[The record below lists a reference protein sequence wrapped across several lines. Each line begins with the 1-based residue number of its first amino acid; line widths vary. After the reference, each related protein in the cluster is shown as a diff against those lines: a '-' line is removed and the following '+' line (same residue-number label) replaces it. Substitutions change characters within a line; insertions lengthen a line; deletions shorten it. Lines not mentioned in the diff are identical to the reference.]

1 MAKLNDPTGLPSRPT
16 SVALGELAIAGGL
29 VGESL
34 LINYQ
39 SFPAMVLCDVWKH
52 FARGVGA
59 EHVQHIR
66 TRKDIT
72 DLEDAMG
79 SIRIAILHNGGLCN
93 DTSWAIQMSR
103 STQRTPTVFCATSAK
118 GTDDAP
124 GAALTFTCTDN
135 EVTSIAKWLVTQA
148 PVAVNESEIEAPS
161 TIQYDPRIATLIT
174 KILST
179 SSPRCRGLRE
189 SRILRGL
196 LAGACIL
203 RSSQMKQNASSTI
216 AVSLQDY
223 DLVRNLLCSET
234 VKSDQA
240 TYDPLTVAMIG
251 RANVFLAVVRNCGQ
265 MPMNESE
272 QEMLDYLERYGGN
285 PTKREL
291 ITRRELADLGNVN
304 SITVRMLIERLQ
316 QKKYGRSAF
325 RKMGLTGKQVSDQ
338 VWKQSSA
345 RELARRLRPWS
356 VKQVRT
362 HFDRLHKDGL
372 ITAEREASNRPWRY
386 RLPEELSDASSP
398 FSGLPTAQDLDAG
411 SSAA

>member
-1 MAKLNDPTGLPSRPT
+1 LLKSPAGYSGSAVLGAS
-16 SVALGELAIAGGL
+16 LGELAIAGGL

-52 FARGVGA
+52 FARGVGT

-72 DLEDAMG
+72 DLEDTMDA
-79 SIRIAILHNGGLCN
+79 IRIAIVHNEGLCS
-93 DTSWAIQMSR
+93 DTSWTIRMSG
-103 STQRTPTVFCATSAK
+103 SAQRTPTVFCATSAK
-118 GTDDAP
+118 GADDAP
-124 GAALTFTCTDN
+124 GAALTLTCTDN
-135 EVTSIAKWLVTQA
+135 EVTSIAKWLATEA
-148 PVAVNESEIEAPS
+148 PVAVSENEIEAPS
-161 TIQYDPRIATLIT
+161 SIQYDARIAALIA
-174 KILST
+174 KNLNA

-203 RSSQMKQNASSTI
+203 RSFQVKQNASSTI
-216 AVSLQDY
+216 PVNLQDY
-223 DLVRNLLCSET
+223 DLVRNLLCSQI

-240 TYDPLTVAMIG
+240 AYDPLTVAMIG
-251 RANVFLAVVRNCGQ
+251 RANVFMAVVRNCGQ
-265 MPMNESE
+265 LAMNESE

-325 RKMGLTGKQVSDQ
+325 RKMGLTGKQVSDH

-386 RLPEELSDASSP
+386 RLPEELSDPSSP
-398 FSGLPTAQDLDAG
+398 FSDLPTAQDLEAD
-411 SSAA
+411 SPAA

>member
-34 LINYQ
+34 LLNYQ

-72 DLEDAMG
+72 DLEDVMG
-79 SIRIAILHNGGLCN
+79 AIRIVIVHNEGLCN
-93 DTSWAIQMSR
+93 DTSWAIQMSG

-118 GTDDAP
+118 GADDAP
-124 GAALTFTCTDN
+124 GAALTLTCTDN
-135 EVTSIAKWLVTQA
+135 EVTSMAKWLVTQA
-148 PVAVNESEIEAPS
+148 PVEVNENEIEAPS

-189 SRILRGL
+189 SRIFRGL

-216 AVSLQDY
+216 AVGLQDY
-223 DLVRNLLCSET
+223 DLVRNLLCSEI

-240 TYDPLTVAMIG
+240 AYDPLTVAMIG
-251 RANVFLAVVRNCGQ
+251 RANVSMAAVRNSGQ
-265 MPMNESE
+265 LPMNESE

-291 ITRRELADLGNVN
+291 ITRRELVDLGNVN
-304 SITVRMLIERLQ
+304 STTVRMLIERLQ

-325 RKMGLTGKQVSDQ
+325 RRMGLSGKQVSDL

-362 HFDRLHKDGL
+362 HFDRLQKDGL

-386 RLPEELSDASSP
+386 RLPDELSDASSP
-398 FSGLPTAQDLDAG
+398 FSDLPTAQDLEAD